1 MKIILIG
8 YKGTIGKVVHQQLS
22 KNHEVVCCGRTSGDY
37 LVDITSPESITG
49 LFEKV
54 GSFDAV
60 VCTVGVAGWGPLSTM
75 DNEKFFTGINSK
87 LMGQVNLV
95 LIGQKYIADSGSFTL
110 ISGILA
116 DDPVMGA
123 SNAAMVNGG
132 LHSFVKAAGRE
143 LTKDVRI
150 NVVSPGMVKDSAEK
164 FEKTFAGH
172 VPVEMHAVA
181 MAFVKSVEG
190 NSTGEVL
197 RVYP

>member
-8 YKGTIGKVVHQQLS
+8 YKGTIGKVVYQHLS
-22 KNHEVVCCGRTSGDY
+22 KNHEVVSCGRTSGDF
-37 LVDITSPESITG
+37 LVDITSPDSITE

-54 GSFDAV
+54 GHFDAI
-60 VCTVGVAGWGPLSTM
+60 VCTAGAAGWGPLSTM
-75 DNEKFFTGINSK
+75 DNEKFYTGIKSK

-95 LIGQKYIADSGSFTL
+95 LIGQKYIANSGSFTL

-116 DDPVMGA
+116 DDPVLGA

-132 LHSFVKAAGRE
+132 LHSFVKAASRE
-143 LTKDVRI
+143 LTNDIRI
-150 NVVSPGMVKDSAEK
+150 NVVSPGMVRDSAEK

-172 VPVEMHAVA
+172 IPVEMDAVA

-190 NSTGEVL
+190 NTNGEVL